1 VHVPRQVGVGFA
13 MLCPLR
19 GASHAAIER
28 HVATIVAK
36 AMLVAGPVVCSIP
49 AATPMRP
56 SPPGTLPPN
65 ARVLV
70 NPIRLDALLSAV
82 TTALGS

>member
-1 VHVPRQVGVGFA
+1 
-13 MLCPLR
+13 
-19 GASHAAIER
+19 
-28 HVATIVAK
+28 
-36 AMLVAGPVVCSIP
+36 
-49 AATPMRP
+49 MRP